1 MNYADWVFAAMA
13 YSLFT
18 IFSLNQFYEEFVLED
33 GSESLPILIA
43 DITLHLTPLVILILF
58 FIGIVKKETYINSY
72 KRV

>member
-1 MNYADWVFAAMA
+1 MA

-18 IFSLNQFYEEFVLED
+18 IFSLNQFYEEFILKG
-33 GSESLPILIA
+33 GSESHPILIA
-43 DITLHLTPLVILILF
+43 EIALQLTPLVILILF